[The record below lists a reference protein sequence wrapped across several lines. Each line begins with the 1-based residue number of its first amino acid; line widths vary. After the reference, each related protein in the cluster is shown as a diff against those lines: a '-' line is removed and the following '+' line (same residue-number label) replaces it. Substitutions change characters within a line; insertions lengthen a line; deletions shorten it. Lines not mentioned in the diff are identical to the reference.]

1 MDRELLNAIARHIER
16 ALRILVVA
24 HVAPDGDAIGSMLG
38 LGRLLE
44 AQGKM
49 VTLACEDPVPDDMKY
64 LPGSEH
70 IVPSVNGWYDLV
82 ISLDCSDR
90 RRIGN
95 LLDAPP
101 AQASHHDLASVP
113 LINIDHH
120 VTNVLF
126 GTVNWVD
133 PDSVATAQ
141 MVLALADAMRWQ
153 LDAETATCLLN
164 GIVTDT
170 RSFRTGNVDE
180 SAMAAVLRLM
190 RAGASLPHV
199 ARQALDLRPL
209 ATVRLWGDAVVR
221 LQLEEVTGYPSGGI
235 LWTEVT
241 REMRRDRG
249 VAEKDVSG
257 LANFLSGVRE
267 AGVVLVFTERD
278 NDEIDVSMRA
288 APGIDVSA
296 VALSLGGG
304 GHPRAAGTTLCGPL
318 REIRER
324 VLSAVRL
331 SLAEQVTAAR
341 VPQAA
346 RG

>member
-1 MDRELLNAIARHIER
+1 MDQVLLDAIAGHIEPAR
-16 ALRILVVA
+16 RVLVVA
-24 HVAPDGDAIGSMLG
+24 HIAPDGDAIGSMLG

-44 AQGKM
+44 ARGK
-49 VTLACEDPVPDDMKY
+49 VTTLACQDPVPEDMMF
-64 LPGSEH
+64 LPGSER
-70 IVPSVNGWYDLV
+70 IVQAANGLYDV
-82 ISLDCSDR
+82 AIILDCSDR

-95 LLDAPP
+95 ILDASP
-101 AQASHHDLASVP
+101 AQASAHDLSSAP

-141 MVLALADAMRWQ
+141 MVLALADAMGWEI
-153 LDAETATCLLN
+153 DAETATCLLN

-180 SAMAAVLRLM
+180 AAMSAVLRLM

-209 ATVRLWGDAVVR
+209 ATVRLWGDAVRR
-221 LQLEEVTGYPSGGI
+221 LQLDKVSECSSGGI

-241 REMRRDRG
+241 REMRRHWG
-249 VAEKDVSG
+249 VEEKDVSG
-257 LANFLSGVRE
+257 LTNSLSGVRE
-267 AGVVLVFTERD
+267 AAVVIVFTERD
-278 NDEIDVSMRA
+278 NGEIDVSMRS
-288 APGIDVSA
+288 APGIDVSV
-296 VALSLGGG
+296 VALGLGGG
-304 GHPRAAGTTLCGPL
+304 GHPRAAGTTLRGPL
-318 REIRER
+318 LEIREQ

-331 SLAEQVTAAR
+331 SLAEQAAAAR
-341 VPQAA
+341 VARAA
-346 RG
+346 AG